1 MKENIIALV
10 DCDSFFASCEQA
22 VDKSLQGKP
31 VCVLSNNDG
40 CVVARSKEAKQLG
53 IKMGMPYFMAKKQFP
68 DATYISGNI
77 FLYSEFSKKVM
88 SILSEF
94 SPDVEVYSI
103 DEAFVELS
111 GLKKLH
117 KTNYLGIAKLIRDK
131 IKFELD
137 INVSIGIST
146 SKVLAKLACEKAK
159 KGKCY
164 SLQGNLKTERVYII
178 SKSKIPQILK
188 ETKVQEIWGIG
199 RNTTLHFNREGILS
213 CNELVEKPDDW
224 LKSKFGKNG
233 VELKHELLGE
243 CIYKVKA
250 ERKLPKSIQNTRSF
264 PKFTS
269 DIDYIKNALNIH
281 IHTSCKRLRR
291 FEGKCKTVSVM
302 LRTKDFVIYSDKK
315 NLKSLTN
322 FELQISKTAI
332 KLLEKL
338 YNQNLIYRSCGVTL
352 EGLTFDEESQLSLFA
367 EAKVK
372 NFEKLGKAID
382 RLEAKFGKNIVKTG
396 FIEEIS
402 DNITS
407 RVDKNSKQNEV
418 EGSGFEGKSIVF
430 HNDY

>member
-68 DATYISGNI
+68 NAIYISGNI
-77 FLYSEFSKKVM
+77 SLYSGFSKNVM

-94 SPDVEVYSI
+94 SPDVETYSI

-131 IKFELD
+131 IKSELD

-159 KGKCY
+159 GGKCFTGK
-164 SLQGNLKTERVYII
+164 SFSQGICLI
-178 SKSKIPQILK
+178 SKSKTQQILK

-199 RNTTLHFNREGILS
+199 RNTALRFNREGILN
-213 CNELVEKPDDW
+213 CGELIEKSDDW
-224 LKSKFGKNG
+224 LKLKFGKNG

-243 CIYKVKA
+243 CIYKVKT

-269 DIDYIKNALNIH
+269 EIDYIKNALNIH
-281 IHTSCKRLRR
+281 IHNSCKRLRR
-291 FEGKCKTVSVM
+291 FGGRCKTVSVM
-302 LRTKDFVIYSDKK
+302 LRTKDFMVYWDKK
-315 NLKSLTN
+315 NLKNLTN
-322 FELQISKTAI
+322 FELEISKTAI

-338 YNQNLIYRSCGVTL
+338 YNPNIIYRSCGVTL
-352 EGLTFDEESQLSLFA
+352 EGLDFNEESQLSLFT
-367 EAKVK
+367 ENKVK
-372 NFEKLGKAID
+372 NFEKLGAAID
-382 RLEAKFGKNIVKTG
+382 KLEARFGKNIVKTG
-396 FIEEIS
+396 FIDEIS

-407 RVDKNSKQNEV
+407 RVDKNSKQDESEKNN
-418 EGSGFEGKSIVF
+418 FEGKSIVF